1 MFQLPYPCSGTSW
14 RPKGGILTTKTSW
27 MSLFGG
33 VFGVARPWKMSLT
46 WHRSW
51 MPRQGNLHD
60 KSLKMITNCLVE
72 VLTKVLLVKYGHSS
86 FYPTKPLT
94 MKKKSGI
101 CGSFGCVPTL
111 RYGAGA
117 KKTAC
122 LEVYRNGCQAEWKVD
137 AFSPFGMRRMR
148 KKLAVS
154 LRSKVLTFSRQ
165 FWISRCRSAFGS
177 LEKQKVGHEDI

>member
-1 MFQLPYPCSGTSW
+1 
-14 RPKGGILTTKTSW
+14 
-27 MSLFGG
+27 
-33 VFGVARPWKMSLT
+33 MSLT

-72 VLTKVLLVKYGHSS
+72 VLTKVLLVKYCHSS

-122 LEVYRNGCQAEWKVD
+122 LEVYRNLVA
-137 AFSPFGMRRMR
+137 RRSG
-148 KKLAVS
+148 KLTLSALLVCEECEKSS
-154 LRSKVLTFSRQ
+154 LFP
-165 FWISRCRSAFGS
+165 
-177 LEKQKVGHEDI
+177 